1 MANSVES
8 KTKEPASKTHR
19 RRRPLQGAFV
29 FRTHG
34 GARKNAGRKAKAQNV
49 GLIPHVARPA
59 LDRHV
64 PMHVTLRGVRGV
76 PNLRSQRLLGLV
88 RAEIARA
95 SRDGFRVVHFS
106 VQTNHLHLLVE
117 ADAGVEL
124 SRGVQRLASRVAR
137 LVNLAV
143 GRHGRFWRER
153 YHRRDLATPR
163 QVRNA
168 LVYVLF
174 NVRKHT
180 TGAAAARAR
189 QTLDVPGSSV
199 LWNEAWNVDDDLREV
214 LARARAGPPP
224 VAAPRTFL
232 ARRGW
237 LRHGALR
244 IDEMPRVPG

>member
-1 MANSVES
+1 MGGAR
-8 KTKEPASKTHR
+8 KTRGSRWRAPSQR
-19 RRRPLQGAFV
+19 SLV
-29 FRTHG
+29 FRSHG
-34 GARKNAGRKAKAQNV
+34 GARKNAGRKAKVQNV

-64 PMHVTLRGVRGV
+64 PMHVTLRGARGT
-76 PNLRSQRLLGLV
+76 PNLRSQRLLALV

-95 SRDGFRVVHFS
+95 SKDGFRIVHFS

-117 ADAGVEL
+117 ADAGVDL

-143 GRHGRFWRER
+143 GRRGRFWRER
-153 YHRRDLATPR
+153 YHRRDLTTPR

-174 NVRKHT
+174 NLRKHT
-180 TGAAAARAR
+180 TGHDAARAR
-189 QTLDVPGSSV
+189 RALDVRGSSV
-199 LWNEAWNVDDDLREV
+199 VWVQAWNADHGLRE
-214 LARARAGPPP
+214 AIAAARAGPPP
-224 VAAPRTFL
+224 VAPPQTFL

-237 LRHGALR
+237 ERHGGLR
-244 IDEMPRVPG
+244 VDEMPKLPG

>member
-1 MANSVES
+1 MRDT
-8 KTKEPASKTHR
+8 TKERGLRSR
-19 RRRPLQGAFV
+19 RRAPAQGAFA
-29 FRTHG
+29 FRGHG
-34 GARKNAGRKAKAQNV
+34 GARPGAGRKPKVANV

-88 RAEIARA
+88 RSEIGRA

-106 VQTNHLHLLVE
+106 IQTNHLHLIVE
-117 ADAGVEL
+117 ADAGVDL

-174 NVRKHT
+174 NLRKHSS
-180 TGAAAARAR
+180 GADAAHTRR
-189 QTLDVPGSSV
+189 VLDVLGSSV
-199 LWNEAWNVDDDLREV
+199 VWVLAWNVDDGLRDV

-224 VAAPRTFL
+224 VASPKTFL

-237 LRHGALR
+237 QRHGALR
-244 IDEMPRVPG
+244 VDEMPRAPG